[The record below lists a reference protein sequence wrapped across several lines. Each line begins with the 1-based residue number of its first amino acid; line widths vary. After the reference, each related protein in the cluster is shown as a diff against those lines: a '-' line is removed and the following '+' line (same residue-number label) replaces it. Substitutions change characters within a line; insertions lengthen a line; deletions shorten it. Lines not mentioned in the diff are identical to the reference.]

1 MSEQEE
7 TNIEKKTEEA
17 QLFRP
22 HLLRAKKVIL
32 GEESPRLYPQIV
44 FFIGLFVSFAFGI
57 WNVVSYFILKSPGY
71 LKQHKQVDVN
81 AIIELRGRELG
92 FENDAFFKYLETF
105 HFSGIILWLI
115 ILIGFILL
123 WRQIK
128 WSVYVIVAAIII
140 YLGIMVFMLGPTYFV
155 EDTTLFDKLSLL
167 VLFILL
173 LIQHFVSPKNNDE
186 LSDSE
191 EFIHE

>member
-7 TNIEKKTEEA
+7 TNIEKKTEES

-22 HLLRAKKVIL
+22 HLLRVKKVIL
-32 GEESPRLYPQIV
+32 GEENPRLYPQIV
-44 FFIGLFVSFAFGI
+44 FFVGLFLSSVFGI
-57 WNVVSYFILKSPGY
+57 WSVISFFILKSPAY

-92 FENDAFFKYLETF
+92 FEEDQFFRYLENF
-105 HFSGIILWLI
+105 HLAGIILWFI

-128 WSVYVIVAAIII
+128 WSVYVIISAMII

-173 LIQHFVSPKNNDE
+173 VIQHFVSSKKPIEYTPEDDYE
-186 LSDSE
+186 
-191 EFIHE
+191 